1 MIHGIYSIDVDSNSL
16 KFWPLFTVIFLSLI
30 EKIGMGIG
38 DMDKRVVRTGLAFAS
53 YREPFPDP
61 IGTEK
66 VRKAPMM
73 PVSYSQHVAHC
84 P

>member
-1 MIHGIYSIDVDSNSL
+1 MVFTRPVWVTSL
-16 KFWPLFTVIFLSLI
+16 SFWPLFTVIFLSLI

-61 IGTEK
+61 IRTGCWLE
-66 VRKAPMM
+66 VE
-73 PVSYSQHVAHC
+73 VSWMLNIHM
-84 P
+84 